1 MSHASPSRS
10 RSTGP
15 SVWSLVSSIGLVIF
29 VPLLLLLLIGVF
41 TGGFGVGTPELVL
54 LNIIWVVGI
63 VWVTVSWLVRRKKS
77 GRPAAA

>member
-1 MSHASPSRS
+1 
-10 RSTGP
+10 
-15 SVWSLVSSIGLVIF
+15 VSSIGLVIF